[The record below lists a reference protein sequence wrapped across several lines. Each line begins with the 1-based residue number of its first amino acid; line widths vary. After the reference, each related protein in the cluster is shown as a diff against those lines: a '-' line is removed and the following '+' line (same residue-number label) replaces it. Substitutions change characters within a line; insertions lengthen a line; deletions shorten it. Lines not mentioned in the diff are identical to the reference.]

1 MKKLDFRELCSQVE
15 KLGGRSV
22 AIFIHE
28 RADGDAL
35 GSAIGLYE
43 IICALGGSAKICS
56 PDGIPERLDFIPC
69 ETEEPQDGDVFVSVD
84 LPSREQFGRYI
95 GYADRVELKID
106 HHANG
111 EDYAD
116 AYVDPTA
123 AAAGE
128 IIYAVSEELASR
140 GVIAELPLRFYEA
153 LYAAISSDTGCFK
166 FSNVT
171 PDTHRRAG
179 ELIARGIDAAEINRQ
194 LFDSHTMGEIAAAKL
209 AYSALKT
216 YSNGK
221 IAVITF
227 TSEMQRES
235 GAGERDLGSIID
247 IPRGIKGVLVAAV
260 LKQRAGDDGI
270 FRVSLRSNVDFDVS
284 LVAAEFGGG
293 GHKRAAGASVKA
305 DSAEEAEK
313 IIVSAIEA
321 AFTVQGI
328 V

>member
-1 MKKLDFRELCSQVE
+1 MKKFDFRELCSE
-15 KLGGRSV
+15 IENLGGKSV

-35 GSAIGLYE
+35 GSAIGLCE
-43 IICALGGSAKICS
+43 IVCALGGSAKICS
-56 PDGIPERLDFIPC
+56 PDGIPERLDFLQC
-69 ETEEPQDGDVFVSVD
+69 EIGEPQDGDAFVSVD
-84 LPSREQFGRYI
+84 LPSREQFGRYVE
-95 GYADRVELKID
+95 YADRVTLKID

-116 AYVDPTA
+116 AYVDSAA

-128 IIYAVSEELASR
+128 IIYAVSSELVSR
-140 GVIAELPLRFYEA
+140 GVLAELPLRFYEA

-171 PDTHRRAG
+171 QETHRRAG
-179 ELIARGIDAAEINRQ
+179 ELISRGIDAAEINRR
-194 LFDSHTMGEIAAAKL
+194 LFDSHTMGEINAAKL
-209 AYSALKT
+209 AYSALRT
-216 YSNGK
+216 YSDGK
-221 IAVITF
+221 IAVISF

-235 GAGERDLGSIID
+235 GVSERDLGSVID

-284 LVAAEFGGG
+284 AVAAEFGGG
-293 GHKRAAGASVKA
+293 GHKRAAGASLKA

-321 AFTVQGI
+321 AFTGQGI